1 MFLLADGSSKIGV
14 VTSTAQQYDGRP
26 FALGYVRCRSKGAQ
40 VSLEGR
46 QVLVAGAEAIIVGIP
61 FASRIIDAGAQAKEA
76 VSAL

>member
-1 MFLLADGSSKIGV
+1 M
-14 VTSTAQQYDGRP
+14 
-26 FALGYVRCRSKGAQ
+26 
-40 VSLEGR
+40 SLEGR